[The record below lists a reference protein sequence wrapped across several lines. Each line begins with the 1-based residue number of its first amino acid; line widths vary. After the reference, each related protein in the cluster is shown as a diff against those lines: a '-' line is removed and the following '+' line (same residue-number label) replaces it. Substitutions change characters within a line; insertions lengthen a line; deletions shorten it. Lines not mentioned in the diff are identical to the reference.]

1 MRIAW
6 LSFLILF
13 LCVSTAFGQRDAP
26 VWESFLPQIS
36 VYHDAADAPRSL
48 IVDFL
53 FMKSGGPHE
62 HTEHQAYVLAYLK
75 KDEEQILKLAADP
88 QLRSKKNE
96 KTKRFLDV
104 LVEKKLVAT
113 LDSQVAK
120 IIEMRM
126 ARQVK
131 LKPGSQSADTEWVFP
146 FKFTFSYETLFRSV
160 QQLGNFDLKSVDVV
174 GDYTWFNDKFKLIV
188 FVPVND
194 SAQANKVSAELRKM
208 YDFAG
213 LMDFENSLLYF
224 RPLPYEF
231 QFKKYG
237 ADGLLV
243 YIN

>member
-1 MRIAW
+1 MRIV
-6 LSFLILF
+6 LLPTLMVF

-36 VYHDAADAPRSL
+36 VYHNAADAQRSL

-53 FMKSGGPHE
+53 FIKSGAPHQ

-88 QLRSKKNE
+88 ELRSKKNE

-126 ARQVK
+126 PRQVK
-131 LKPGSQSADTEWVFP
+131 LDP
-146 FKFTFSYETLFRSV
+146 
-160 QQLGNFDLKSVDVV
+160 KS
-174 GDYTWFNDKFKLIV
+174 
-188 FVPVND
+188 
-194 SAQANKVSAELRKM
+194 
-208 YDFAG
+208 
-213 LMDFENSLLYF
+213 
-224 RPLPYEF
+224 
-231 QFKKYG
+231 
-237 ADGLLV
+237 
-243 YIN
+243 

>member
-1 MRIAW
+1 MV
-6 LSFLILF
+6 L
-13 LCVSTAFGQRDAP
+13 LCVSTAFAQRDAP

-36 VYHDAADAPRSL
+36 VYHNAADAPRSL

-53 FMKSGGPHE
+53 FIKSGGPHE

-75 KDEEQILKLAADP
+75 KDEAEILKLAADP

-96 KTKRFLDV
+96 KTKPFLDI

-113 LDSQVAK
+113 LDTQVTK
-120 IIEMRM
+120 ITEMRLP
-126 ARQVK
+126 RQVK
-131 LKPGSQSADTEWVFP
+131 LNPGSQSADTENVFP
-146 FKFTFSYETLFRSV
+146 FKFTFSYEALFRAV
-160 QQLGNFDLKSVDVV
+160 QQLGNFDMKSVDVV
-174 GDYTWFNDKFKLIV
+174 GDYTWFEDKFKLIV

-194 SAQANKVSAELRKM
+194 SAQATKVSAELRKM

-213 LMDFENSLLYF
+213 MMDFENSLLYF

-237 ADGLLV
+237 AENTLLV